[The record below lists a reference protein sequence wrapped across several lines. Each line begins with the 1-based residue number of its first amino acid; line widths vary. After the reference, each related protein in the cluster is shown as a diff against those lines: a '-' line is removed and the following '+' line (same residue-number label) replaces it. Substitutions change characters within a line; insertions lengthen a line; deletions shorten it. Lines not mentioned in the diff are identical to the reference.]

1 MRNAAL
7 GAAVHDLVIAARPL
21 LRSAWK
27 NARYSAPHQVRWVI
41 DGDRYVRKAVPSL
54 SALQEFDPSLGEKL
68 AKLPEYQDAL
78 TLLLEDRA
86 ARRLLGTFV
95 GGPLALSDFSP
106 QRLLKDAVFLH
117 LGNSTELPQEGA
129 IDATWERIEAALY
142 EPKMQYVA
150 LAPLIGVA
158 VQGAPVE
165 LAPGITLERLSGKDL
180 VRCLEADL
188 FKNMGV
194 DSPTLGYRVVPLE
207 HLPAAGVR
215 ITQQYTRRVYKPERF
230 RPADEDSE
238 RFWKT
243 FDLADRVLTVLRLY
257 EPEFVAMAGVIQ
269 WSDDYFG
276 LGASRRSTR
285 QHTYHRYEAPGYL
298 LGVEDAS
305 GLVQLWEALSSRG
318 VQKRCALQLAL
329 RRLNMAIDRV
339 RYDDKL
345 VDLMICAEAALLQD
359 INPAERGEL
368 RFRLSLRA
376 GRSFPSNEFSPRD
389 IFKLLKE
396 AYDIRSSIVHGGEPK
411 EPRVPGRGKVTLGEF
426 TSVVE
431 RVMRQGTGTLV
442 LQACRLRVGESLVQ
456 PDATVLSDK

>member
-7 GAAVHDLVIAARPL
+7 GAAVHDLAIAARPL

-27 NARYSAPHQVRWVI
+27 KARYSAPHQVRWVI
-41 DGDRYVRKAVPSL
+41 DGDSCVRKAVPSL
-54 SALQEFDPSLGEKL
+54 SGLQEFDPSLGEEI
-68 AKLPEYQDAL
+68 AELPEYQNAL

-95 GGPLALSDFSP
+95 GGPLALTDFSP
-106 QRLLKDAVFLH
+106 QRLLKDAVFPH

-142 EPKMQYVA
+142 EPRMQYVA
-150 LAPLIGVA
+150 LGPLIGVS

-188 FKNMGV
+188 FNNMGV

-207 HLPAAGVR
+207 HLPAAGLR
-215 ITQQYTRRVYKPERF
+215 ITQEYCRRVCKRERF
-230 RPADEDSE
+230 EPADEDSE

-243 FDLADRVLTVLRLY
+243 FDLADRALKALRLHG
-257 EPEFVAMAGVIQ
+257 PEFVAMAGVIQ

-276 LGASRRSTR
+276 QGALWRSTR
-285 QHTYHRYEAPGYL
+285 QHTYHRYLAPGFL
-298 LGVEDAS
+298 LGVEDAR
-305 GLVQLWEALSSRG
+305 GLGQLWEALSSRG
-318 VQKRCALQLAL
+318 VEERPALQLAL
-329 RRLNMAIDRV
+329 RRLNMAIDRE
-339 RYDDKL
+339 RHDDKL

-359 INPAERGEL
+359 ISPTGRGEL

-389 IFKLLKE
+389 VFKLLKE

-411 EPRVPGRGKVTLGEF
+411 EPRVPGRGKVTLEEF

-431 RVMRQGTGTLV
+431 RVMRQGIGTLV
-442 LQACRLRVGESLVQ
+442 LQACRLRAGEGLIQ
-456 PDATVLSDK
+456 PDATLLSDK